1 MSSKFL
7 LKTATASIFAISVI
21 TSDHAYAEDGASL
34 DCAMW
39 LCMPGSRLDAL
50 VVGSNPIG
58 AGCLSPYFKY
68 LLRVG
73 LPFQSAMTDYENCID
88 RDYYRRHP
96 EMEIKSDV
104 DTPGLFGGSW
114 EDYEVEVFEN
124 GIKKGEWTFEHHER
138 RAMTIPEDPRR
149 RAVRRNRRSGDF
161 SGLFPF

>member
-58 AGCLSPYFKY
+58 AGCLSPYF
-68 LLRVG
+68 
-73 LPFQSAMTDYENCID
+73 N
-88 RDYYRRHP
+88 
-96 EMEIKSDV
+96 
-104 DTPGLFGGSW
+104 
-114 EDYEVEVFEN
+114 
-124 GIKKGEWTFEHHER
+124 
-138 RAMTIPEDPRR
+138 PEDPRR